1 MRLGGLAT
9 CPYCRHKEE
18 REVDISGIFACGN
31 CNKEYRAIIR
41 IDVVTIP
48 LLGREEN
55 ADRKISECAGKG

>member
-18 REVDISGIFACGN
+18 REVDISGIFTCGN

-55 ADRKISECAGKG
+55 AS